1 MDAKDIPGKAASGT
15 WHYVRDEM
23 LGVDDFKRV
32 SDKAKKGD
40 VLGAV
45 KSGATGIG
53 ELGLTAAS
61 LVAGFFSGG
70 AGTVGVQA
78 AKAGAKQA
86 VKTAAKTAAGT
97 QAAKSA
103 DKAVVKFKPPKFG
116 PQFGDKPTSG
126 DWSPYRYVPPK
137 KTPLKPLPGGDK
149 VSPGGGTTTIELAP
163 STRPDFNPLKD
174 TKPFDPFDNPKTNP
188 WPGMPKPGA
197 PKPAP
202 AKPVTP
208 KPEPAPAPT
217 KPKTSTPW
225 KPNSTVKPDAAKPG
239 GKVSTNPGTQ
249 TQTEMKPTTGVSRKV
264 AFGTGA
270 AAAIG
275 LMAFLPKPKPS
286 DPDKWNPSSIV

>member
-1 MDAKDIPGKAASGT
+1 MDAKDLPGKAASGT
-15 WHYVRDEM
+15 WHYVREEM
-23 LGVDDFKRV
+23 LGLDDFGRV
-32 SDKAKKGD
+32 ADKAKKGD

-70 AGTVGVQA
+70 TGTVGIQA
-78 AKAGAKQA
+78 AKMGAKQA

-97 QAAKSA
+97 QAAKTV
-103 DKAVVKFKPPKFG
+103 DKIVIKPPKFG
-116 PQFGDKPTSG
+116 PQFGGKPNAG
-126 DWSPYRYVPPK
+126 DWNPYRPVKPK
-137 KTPLKPLPGGDK
+137 QGPLKPIPDGGSSAAK
-149 VSPGGGTTTIELAP
+149 GGTTTIDLTP

-174 TKPFDPFDNPKTNP
+174 TKPFDPFHNPKTNP

-225 KPNSTVKPDAAKPG
+225 KPNSTVKPDAAKPST
-239 GKVSTNPGTQ
+239 KVSTNPGTQ